1 LLEFKSG
8 ESHDP
13 ASHGLCEFAAP
24 IMIAELSAYV
34 QRHEAAIAPLYKD
47 YGLKSWNLS
56 LAGTNTQFESALV
69 EAKERYLKVYNNKE
83 EFQQLREWKAVA
95 PPLDELTARQFKL
108 IYDAFVPNQI
118 EPDVLRNIVERET
131 QIENLFNT
139 FRSNFEGGK
148 ASDNQ
153 LREILRT
160 ERNIERRRAAWEAT
174 KQVGHEV
181 APQLLELISIRNR
194 EARKFGYENYY
205 SMMFELQELDE
216 KWVFSLFDRLEQ
228 LSERA
233 FGEMK
238 TELDATLK
246 EKYGINSTETF
257 PWLYS
262 DPFFQEFPTAGST
275 ESLDDVFKDADIEAL
290 TRGHYQSIGLDIDDL
305 LQRADLYERE
315 GKSQHAFCMD
325 VDREGDVRVLCNI
338 RKNERWMST
347 MLHEFGHAVYD
358 KYSDRTLPFL
368 LRGPAHTLT
377 TEAIAMLN
385 GRMSKNPE
393 WLTRIAGMRPDDANR
408 IGATALKT
416 LRSEMLIFLRWAIT
430 LVRFERELYRNT
442 GQNLN
447 RLWWEYVERYQ
458 KVTPPPNRDQ
468 ADWASKNHLATS
480 PVYYQN
486 YVLGELMA
494 SQLLHYIHSNVVKAE
509 SYAGNASV
517 GSYLVEKVFKP
528 GARYDWNTM
537 LKRATGE
544 NLNPAHF
551 IAQFV

>member
-1 LLEFKSG
+1 MSNSDVRSYIE
-8 ESHDP
+8 
-13 ASHGLCEFAAP
+13 
-24 IMIAELSAYV
+24 
-34 QRHEAAIAPLYKD
+34 RHEALIAPLHKD
-47 YGLKSWNLS
+47 YNEKFWKLS
-56 LAGTNTQFESALV
+56 LAGNNEEFEKALI
-69 EAKERYLKVYNNKE
+69 EAKQKYLDVYNNRD
-83 EFQQLREWKAVA
+83 EFQQLRQWKAA
-95 PPLDELTARQFKL
+95 GLQLDELTAREFKL
-108 IYDAFVPNQI
+108 IFDGFVPNQMDP
-118 EPDVLRNIVERET
+118 EVLRDIVRRET

-139 FRSNFEGGK
+139 FRANFDGGK

-160 ERNIERRRAAWEAT
+160 ETNIARRRAAWEAT
-174 KQVGHEV
+174 KQVGHQV
-181 APQLLELISIRNR
+181 APHLLELISIRNK
-194 EARKFGYENYY
+194 EARELGYPDYY

-228 LSERA
+228 LSEPA
-233 FGEMK
+233 FTALK
-238 TELDATLK
+238 SELDSTLK
-246 EKYGINSTETF
+246 EKFSVTESENY

-262 DPFFQEFPTAGST
+262 DPFFQEFPQAGST
-275 ESLDDVFKDADIEAL
+275 ESLDDVFKDADIERL
-290 TRGHYQSIGLDIDDL
+290 TRAHYESIGLNIDDL
-305 LQRADLYERE
+305 IRQADLYERD

-325 VDREGDVRVLCNI
+325 CDHHGDVRVLCNI

-358 KYSDRTLPFL
+358 KYNDGSLPFL
-368 LRGPAHTLT
+368 LRAPAHTLT

-393 WLTRIAGMRPDDANR
+393 WLTKIAGLPESEALRLSAS
-408 IGATALKT
+408 ALKT

-430 LVRFERELYRNT
+430 LVRFERELYRDS

-447 RLWWEYVERYQ
+447 RLWWEYVERFQ

-494 SQLLHYIHSNVVKAE
+494 SQLLHYIHQQVVKSE
-509 SYAGNASV
+509 SYV
-517 GSYLVEKVFKP
+517 GQEAVGRFLVEKIFKP

-544 NLNPAHF
+544 DLNPAHF

>member
-1 LLEFKSG
+1 MSSEVNKYVAQHTAVIRPLQKDYSLKFW
-8 ESHDP
+8 
-13 ASHGLCEFAAP
+13 
-24 IMIAELSAYV
+24 ELS
-34 QRHEAAIAPLYKD
+34 
-47 YGLKSWNLS
+47 LS
-56 LAGTNTQFESALV
+56 GNEQLEKALV
-69 EAKERYLKVYNNKE
+69 EAKERYLKIYNNPD
-83 EFQQLREWKAVA
+83 EFRQIRQWKTSNSAA
-95 PPLDELTARQFKL
+95 DEIEARQLKL
-108 IYDAFVPNQI
+108 IHDTFVPNQI
-118 EPDVLRNIVERET
+118 EPDVLRDIVERET

-139 FRSNFEGGK
+139 FRAKFEGGE

-153 LREILRT
+153 LREILRKET
-160 ERNIERRRAAWEAT
+160 DINRRRAAWEAS

-181 APQLLELISIRNR
+181 APRLLQLVEIRNR
-194 EARKFGYENYY
+194 EARKLGYQDYY

-233 FGEMK
+233 FTEMK
-238 TELDATLK
+238 AELDETLK
-246 EKYGINSTETF
+246 KKYGTSDRECY

-262 DPFFQEFPTAGST
+262 DPFFQEFPSAGAS
-275 ESLDDVFKDADIEAL
+275 ESLDDVFKDSDIESM
-290 TRGHYQSIGLDIDDL
+290 TRAHYKSIGLDIEDL
-305 LQRADLYERE
+305 LQRADLYERQ
-315 GKSQHAFCMD
+315 GKSQHAFCLD
-325 VDREGDVRVLCNI
+325 VDHEGDVRVLCNV

-358 KYSDRTLPFL
+358 KYNDRTLPFL
-368 LRGPAHTLT
+368 LRTPAHTLT

-393 WLTRIAGMRPDDANR
+393 WLRKIGGLSDADAKR
-408 IGATALKT
+408 LSASAFKT

-430 LVRFERELYRNT
+430 LVRFESKLYRSN

-447 RLWWEYVERYQ
+447 QLWWEYVERFQ
-458 KVTPPPNRDQ
+458 KVTPPPNRER

-494 SQLLHYIHSNVVKAE
+494 SQLLRYIHREIVKSE
-509 SYAGNASV
+509 SYVGNASV
-517 GSYLVEKVFKP
+517 GPYVVEKIFRP

-544 NLNPAHF
+544 DLNPQHF
-551 IAQFV
+551 VAQFVDVSV